1 MMIDKQKLLDIL
13 TSEIESS
20 TGCTDPGSV
29 CLAVAVA
36 AHTLGRRPEK
46 IDVLVSPNIYKNGVS
61 VGIPGTN
68 RIGLELAAALGALLD
83 EPERGLAILADVT
96 GDIVQQAAAIVSDG
110 RVHVAYGQTPEPLYV
125 RAIVSG
131 GGEEAQAVIRG
142 DYSCVTEILRNG
154 APVMQ
159 AEGRTHGAAVY
170 PLVGYSVQELYETIL
185 SMEPESFRF
194 LLEDA
199 RRNQEAVRRDL
210 EDPELPLGRLLKQR
224 ISGEMTGPLAVSA
237 EAQAYTAAAGE
248 ARMSGLSVP
257 QTTLLSGLVGR
268 VLGSFGK
275 VCMGLAVSLACLT
288 TAIGI
293 GSTGASVINEVSKGR
308 ISYKLWMGIACVVA
322 AVFGSFGIQNII
334 NYVTPIFLIMY
345 PICIVL
351 TVLGLVDKW
360 IPNDGVY
367 KFGVAVAGIVSVGDA
382 ILAVAP
388 NLDGLRKV
396 MYMIPLAEQGF
407 SWLIPTVIAMV
418 IGGIVYRGKP
428 RYNYG
433 ETAVATEEAAK

>member
-1 MMIDKQKLLDIL
+1 M
-13 TSEIESS
+13 
-20 TGCTDPGSV
+20 
-29 CLAVAVA
+29 
-36 AHTLGRRPEK
+36 
-46 IDVLVSPNIYKNGVS
+46 LVSPNIYKNGVS

-159 AEGRTHGAAVY
+159 AEGRTHGTAVY
-170 PLVGYSVQELYETIL
+170 PLVEYSVQELYETIL
-185 SMEPESFRF
+185 SIERESFRF

-224 ISGEMTGPLAVSA
+224 ISGQMTGPLTVSA
-237 EAQAYTAAAGE
+237 EAQAYTAAAAGE
-248 ARMSGLSVP
+248 ARMSDLSVP

-268 VLGSFGK
+268 VLGGFGK

-308 ISYKLWMGIACVVA
+308 ISYKLWMGTACVVG

>member
-96 GDIVQQAAAIVSDG
+96 GDVVQQAAAIVSDG
-110 RVHVAYGQTPEPLYV
+110 RVHVTYGQTPEPLYV
-125 RAIVSG
+125 RAIVFG

-170 PLVGYSVQELYETIL
+170 PLVEYSVQELYETIL

-194 LLEDA
+194 CW
-199 RRNQEAVRRDL
+199 
-210 EDPELPLGRLLKQR
+210 
-224 ISGEMTGPLAVSA
+224 
-237 EAQAYTAAAGE
+237 
-248 ARMSGLSVP
+248 RMP
-257 QTTLLSGLVGR
+257 
-268 VLGSFGK
+268 
-275 VCMGLAVSLACLT
+275 
-288 TAIGI
+288 
-293 GSTGASVINEVSKGR
+293 
-308 ISYKLWMGIACVVA
+308 
-322 AVFGSFGIQNII
+322 
-334 NYVTPIFLIMY
+334 
-345 PICIVL
+345 
-351 TVLGLVDKW
+351 
-360 IPNDGVY
+360 
-367 KFGVAVAGIVSVGDA
+367 
-382 ILAVAP
+382 
-388 NLDGLRKV
+388 
-396 MYMIPLAEQGF
+396 
-407 SWLIPTVIAMV
+407 
-418 IGGIVYRGKP
+418 GGIR
-428 RYNYG
+428 RRS
-433 ETAVATEEAAK
+433 EEIWRLRSCRWAGC

>member
-20 TGCTDPGSV
+20 TGCTDPGSG
-29 CLAVAVA
+29 VAVA

-46 IDVLVSPNIYKNGVS
+46 IDVLVANIYKNGVS

-159 AEGRTHGAAVY
+159 VEGRTRGAAVY
-170 PLVGYSVQELYETIL
+170 PLVEYSVAAVQTIL

-210 EDPELPLGRLLKQR
+210 EDPELPLGRLPKQR
-224 ISGEMTGPLAVSA
+224 ISGQMTGPLAVSA

-248 ARMSGLSVP
+248 ARMSGLNVTIMAIAGSGNHGITNFVGVLSAAEALAGAFRPPGAAHDHP
-257 QTTLLSGLVGR
+257 QSPSTSGPSSG
-268 VLGSFGK
+268 
-275 VCMGLAVSLACLT
+275 
-288 TAIGI
+288 
-293 GSTGASVINEVSKGR
+293 
-308 ISYKLWMGIACVVA
+308 
-322 AVFGSFGIQNII
+322 
-334 NYVTPIFLIMY
+334 
-345 PICIVL
+345 
-351 TVLGLVDKW
+351 
-360 IPNDGVY
+360 
-367 KFGVAVAGIVSVGDA
+367 
-382 ILAVAP
+382 
-388 NLDGLRKV
+388 
-396 MYMIPLAEQGF
+396 
-407 SWLIPTVIAMV
+407 
-418 IGGIVYRGKP
+418 
-428 RYNYG
+428 
-433 ETAVATEEAAK
+433 

>member
-96 GDIVQQAAAIVSDG
+96 GDIVRQAAAIVSDG

-224 ISGEMTGPLAVSA
+224 ISGQMTGPLAVSA

-248 ARMSGLSVP
+248 ARMSGLKRQP
-257 QTTLLSGLVGR
+257 RHYELCGRPLRSGGA
-268 VLGSFGK
+268 GS
-275 VCMGLAVSLACLT
+275 L
-288 TAIGI
+288 
-293 GSTGASVINEVSKGR
+293 
-308 ISYKLWMGIACVVA
+308 
-322 AVFGSFGIQNII
+322 
-334 NYVTPIFLIMY
+334 
-345 PICIVL
+345 
-351 TVLGLVDKW
+351 
-360 IPNDGVY
+360 
-367 KFGVAVAGIVSVGDA
+367 
-382 ILAVAP
+382 
-388 NLDGLRKV
+388 
-396 MYMIPLAEQGF
+396 
-407 SWLIPTVIAMV
+407 
-418 IGGIVYRGKP
+418 
-428 RYNYG
+428 
-433 ETAVATEEAAK
+433 

>member
-96 GDIVQQAAAIVSDG
+96 GDIVRQAAAIVSDG

-210 EDPELPLGRLLKQR
+210 EDPG
-224 ISGEMTGPLAVSA
+224 
-237 EAQAYTAAAGE
+237 AAAGQAAE
-248 ARMSGLSVP
+248 AADFRSDDRP
-257 QTTLLSGLVGR
+257 A
-268 VLGSFGK
+268 GSFCRGA
-275 VCMGLAVSLACLT
+275 GLHRRRRGGPDERPECDHHGHCRKRQPRHYELCGRPLRSGGAGSL
-288 TAIGI
+288 
-293 GSTGASVINEVSKGR
+293 
-308 ISYKLWMGIACVVA
+308 
-322 AVFGSFGIQNII
+322 
-334 NYVTPIFLIMY
+334 
-345 PICIVL
+345 
-351 TVLGLVDKW
+351 
-360 IPNDGVY
+360 
-367 KFGVAVAGIVSVGDA
+367 
-382 ILAVAP
+382 
-388 NLDGLRKV
+388 
-396 MYMIPLAEQGF
+396 
-407 SWLIPTVIAMV
+407 
-418 IGGIVYRGKP
+418 
-428 RYNYG
+428 
-433 ETAVATEEAAK
+433 

>member
-13 TSEIESS
+13 TSEIEST

-159 AEGRTHGAAVY
+159 AEGRTHGTAVY
-170 PLVGYSVQELYETIL
+170 PLVEYSVQELYETIL
-185 SMEPESFRF
+185 SIERESFRF

-224 ISGEMTGPLAVSA
+224 ISGQMTGPLAVSA
-237 EAQAYTAAAGE
+237 GAQAYTAAAGE
-248 ARMSGLSVP
+248 ARMSDLSVP

-268 VLGSFGK
+268 VLGGFGK

-308 ISYKLWMGIACVVA
+308 ISYKLWMGIACVVG

>member
-1 MMIDKQKLLDIL
+1 M
-13 TSEIESS
+13 
-20 TGCTDPGSV
+20 
-29 CLAVAVA
+29 
-36 AHTLGRRPEK
+36 
-46 IDVLVSPNIYKNGVS
+46 SPNIYKNGVS

-159 AEGRTHGAAVY
+159 AEGRTHGTAVY
-170 PLVGYSVQELYETIL
+170 PLVEYSVQELYETIL
-185 SMEPESFRF
+185 SIERESFRF

-224 ISGEMTGPLAVSA
+224 ISGQMTGPLAVSA
-237 EAQAYTAAAGE
+237 EAQAYTAAGE
-248 ARMSGLSVP
+248 ARMSDLSVP

-268 VLGSFGK
+268 VLGGFGK

-308 ISYKLWMGIACVVA
+308 ISYKLWMGIACVVG

-388 NLDGLRKV
+388 NLDGLRKA

-433 ETAVATEEAAK
+433 ETAVATEEAA

>member
-68 RIGLELAAALGALLD
+68 RIGLELAALGALLD

-159 AEGRTHGAAVY
+159 AEGRTHGTAVY
-170 PLVGYSVQELYETIL
+170 PLVEYSVQELYETIL
-185 SMEPESFRF
+185 SIERESFRF

-224 ISGEMTGPLAVSA
+224 ISGQMTGPLAVSA

-248 ARMSGLSVP
+248 ARMSDLSVP

-268 VLGSFGK
+268 VLGGFGK

-308 ISYKLWMGIACVVA
+308 ISYKLWMGIACVVG

>member
-1 MMIDKQKLLDIL
+1 M
-13 TSEIESS
+13 
-20 TGCTDPGSV
+20 
-29 CLAVAVA
+29 
-36 AHTLGRRPEK
+36 
-46 IDVLVSPNIYKNGVS
+46 LVSPNIYKNGVS

-159 AEGRTHGAAVY
+159 AEGRTHGTAVY
-170 PLVGYSVQELYETIL
+170 PLVEYSVQELYETIL
-185 SMEPESFRF
+185 SIERESFRF

-224 ISGEMTGPLAVSA
+224 ISGQMTGPLAVSA
-237 EAQAYTAAAGE
+237 EAQTYTAAAGE
-248 ARMSGLSVP
+248 ARMSDLSVP

-268 VLGSFGK
+268 VLGGFGK

-308 ISYKLWMGIACVVA
+308 ISYKLWMGIACVVG

>member
-159 AEGRTHGAAVY
+159 VEGRTHGAAVY
-170 PLVGYSVQELYETIL
+170 PLVEYSVQELYETIL

-224 ISGEMTGPLAVSA
+224 ISGQMTGPLAVSA

-248 ARMSGLSVP
+248 ARMSGLNVTIMAIAGSGNHGITNFVGV
-257 QTTLLSGLVGR
+257 LSAAEAL
-268 VLGSFGK
+268 
-275 VCMGLAVSLACLT
+275 
-288 TAIGI
+288 
-293 GSTGASVINEVSKGR
+293 GASEEQTATALAISSMITIYIKAHING
-308 ISYKLWMGIACVVA
+308 
-322 AVFGSFGIQNII
+322 
-334 NYVTPIFLIMY
+334 
-345 PICIVL
+345 
-351 TVLGLVDKW
+351 
-360 IPNDGVY
+360 
-367 KFGVAVAGIVSVGDA
+367 
-382 ILAVAP
+382 
-388 NLDGLRKV
+388 
-396 MYMIPLAEQGF
+396 
-407 SWLIPTVIAMV
+407 
-418 IGGIVYRGKP
+418 
-428 RYNYG
+428 
-433 ETAVATEEAAK
+433 

>member
-1 MMIDKQKLLDIL
+1 M
-13 TSEIESS
+13 
-20 TGCTDPGSV
+20 
-29 CLAVAVA
+29 
-36 AHTLGRRPEK
+36 
-46 IDVLVSPNIYKNGVS
+46 LVSPNIYKNGVS

-159 AEGRTHGAAVY
+159 AEGRTHGTAVY
-170 PLVGYSVQELYETIL
+170 PLVEYSVQELYETIL
-185 SMEPESFRF
+185 SIERESFRF

-224 ISGEMTGPLAVSA
+224 ISGQMTGPLTVSA
-237 EAQAYTAAAGE
+237 EAQAYTAAGE
-248 ARMSGLSVP
+248 ARMSDLSVP

-268 VLGSFGK
+268 VLGGFGK

-308 ISYKLWMGIACVVA
+308 ISYKLWMGTACVVG

>member
-159 AEGRTHGAAVY
+159 AEGRTHGTAVY
-170 PLVGYSVQELYETIL
+170 PLVEYSVQELYETIL
-185 SMEPESFRF
+185 SIERESFRF

-224 ISGEMTGPLAVSA
+224 ISGQMTGPLAVSA
-237 EAQAYTAAAGE
+237 EAQAYTAAGE
-248 ARMSGLSVP
+248 ARMSDLSVP

-268 VLGSFGK
+268 VLGGFGK

-308 ISYKLWMGIACVVA
+308 ISYKLWMGIACVVG

>member
-1 MMIDKQKLLDIL
+1 M
-13 TSEIESS
+13 
-20 TGCTDPGSV
+20 
-29 CLAVAVA
+29 
-36 AHTLGRRPEK
+36 
-46 IDVLVSPNIYKNGVS
+46 LVSPNIYKNGVS

-159 AEGRTHGAAVY
+159 AEGRTHGTAVY
-170 PLVGYSVQELYETIL
+170 PLVEYSVQEMYETIL

-224 ISGEMTGPLAVSA
+224 ISGQMTGPLTVSA

-268 VLGSFGK
+268 VLGGFGK

-308 ISYKLWMGIACVVA
+308 ISYKLWMGTACVVG

>member
-1 MMIDKQKLLDIL
+1 M
-13 TSEIESS
+13 
-20 TGCTDPGSV
+20 
-29 CLAVAVA
+29 
-36 AHTLGRRPEK
+36 
-46 IDVLVSPNIYKNGVS
+46 SPNIYKNGVS

-159 AEGRTHGAAVY
+159 AEGRTHGTAVY
-170 PLVGYSVQELYETIL
+170 PLVEYSVQELYETIL
-185 SMEPESFRF
+185 SIERESFRF

-224 ISGEMTGPLAVSA
+224 ISGQMTGPLAVSA
-237 EAQAYTAAAGE
+237 EAQAYTAAGE

-268 VLGSFGK
+268 VLGGFGK

-308 ISYKLWMGIACVVA
+308 ISYKLWMGIACVVG

-433 ETAVATEEAAK
+433 ETAVATEEAA

>member
-159 AEGRTHGAAVY
+159 AEGRTHGTAVY
-170 PLVGYSVQELYETIL
+170 PLVEYSVQELYE
-185 SMEPESFRF
+185 
-194 LLEDA
+194 
-199 RRNQEAVRRDL
+199 
-210 EDPELPLGRLLKQR
+210 
-224 ISGEMTGPLAVSA
+224 
-237 EAQAYTAAAGE
+237 
-248 ARMSGLSVP
+248 
-257 QTTLLSGLVGR
+257 TTLLSGLVGR
-268 VLGSFGK
+268 VLGGFGK

-308 ISYKLWMGIACVVA
+308 ISYKLWMGIACVVG

-433 ETAVATEEAAK
+433 ETAVATEEAA

>member
-1 MMIDKQKLLDIL
+1 M
-13 TSEIESS
+13 
-20 TGCTDPGSV
+20 
-29 CLAVAVA
+29 
-36 AHTLGRRPEK
+36 
-46 IDVLVSPNIYKNGVS
+46 SPNIYKNGVS

-159 AEGRTHGAAVY
+159 AEGRTHGTAVY
-170 PLVGYSVQELYETIL
+170 PLVEYSVQELYETIL
-185 SMEPESFRF
+185 SIERESFRF

-224 ISGEMTGPLAVSA
+224 ISGQMTGPLTVSA
-237 EAQAYTAAAGE
+237 EAQAYTAAAAGE
-248 ARMSGLSVP
+248 ARMSDLSVP

-268 VLGSFGK
+268 VLGGFGK

-308 ISYKLWMGIACVVA
+308 ISYKLWMGTACVVG

>member
-1 MMIDKQKLLDIL
+1 M
-13 TSEIESS
+13 
-20 TGCTDPGSV
+20 
-29 CLAVAVA
+29 
-36 AHTLGRRPEK
+36 
-46 IDVLVSPNIYKNGVS
+46 LVSPNIYKNGVS

-159 AEGRTHGAAVY
+159 AEGRTHGTAVY
-170 PLVGYSVQELYETIL
+170 PLVEYSVQELYETIL
-185 SMEPESFRF
+185 SIERESFRF

-224 ISGEMTGPLAVSA
+224 ISGQMTGPLAVSA
-237 EAQAYTAAAGE
+237 EAQAYTAAAAGE
-248 ARMSGLSVP
+248 ARMSDLSVP

-268 VLGSFGK
+268 VLGGFGK
-275 VCMGLAVSLACLT
+275 VCMGLAVSLTCLT

-308 ISYKLWMGIACVVA
+308 ISYKLWMGIACVVG